1 MENETIFIYV
11 GNPALRRLI
20 AWFISNTSKDF
31 SSKILKSIY
40 AKDGVLVASDGY
52 TLVEWDLREVKEYHI
67 TVKKKFVSNLALK
80 SLQGLNGVFDFK
92 MHGKYLV
99 ITPYQTDRPYPD
111 FTKIEAEK
119 ISFTQSDYENMN
131 LEVARIY
138 MNLKF
143 VKRFASIPIE
153 NDGNATTA
161 WVEIG
166 GVLQVRANFDDYGSF
181 RMVAMP
187 IHNDQI
193 STVSFIGKRSD
204 LNDKNMLY
212 SLYKFK
218 KFINCEN
225 LREEKKVSV

>member
-1 MENETIFIYV
+1 MENETKFIHV

-20 AWFISNTSKDF
+20 NWFISNTSKSGFKDLLQ
-31 SSKILKSIY
+31 KIY

-52 TLVEWDLREVKEYHI
+52 SLVEWDLREVHNLTI
-67 TVKKKFVSNLALK
+67 LVKNKQVSNFAIK
-80 SLQGLNGVFDFK
+80 SLKELNGIFDFK
-92 MHGKYLV
+92 IHGHYLV
-99 ITPYQTDRPYPD
+99 ITPYQSEKPYPD
-111 FTKIEAEK
+111 FSKIGAEK
-119 ISFTQSDYENMN
+119 ISFTEADYEDLN

-138 MNLKF
+138 LNLKF
-143 VKRFASIPIE
+143 MKRLASIPIE

-166 GVLQVRANFDDYGSF
+166 GRLQIRADFYNYGSF

-193 STVSFIGKRSD
+193 STVSFIGKNSD
-204 LNDKNMLY
+204 LNDKNMLH

-218 KFINCEN
+218 EFTNCEN
-225 LREEKKVSV
+225 LREEMKVSV